1 MGFDLFDMVWFGN
14 MSDVAAREAAAVSK
28 AAAVARIHGLRFFP
42 ATARRVLQLTTER
55 STDLAELARVV
66 ASDPA
71 LAASTLH
78 LANAIKLAESRTCS
92 SIDEGVQIVGPR
104 RLRHVT
110 LSAVRCGGLADDD
123 ARTCRIIAHSVT
135 VAEVCRELARPLRL
149 PPEEMYA
156 CGLLHD
162 LGKLMLLHAE
172 GPGYAS
178 MLDRYD
184 DADGALHVQERER
197 FGFDHGIVAGQLLA
211 DWLIPPDIAR
221 AVGAH
226 HGVAATSK
234 RDAGDRVLVVNLADR
249 LARSADSRPDA
260 DFFERHAES
269 QEAVTLG
276 LTAAMLSAVWPGAP
290 PPPEMPAGAPSCR
303 VPSVPPLRSRRPSRR
318 SWEEPGDQP
327 CAICGEP
334 SLAASCP
341 RCGSWLC
348 PAHEPR
354 RTSWCIRCENE
365 FQRKHGLLAHTGLV
379 LGTLTAASSS
389 LGAAAALSGAP
400 PTFTGAFILCALVVS
415 SVSAGWLRWNLR
427 ARFLREEP
435 GHGVATPHARP
446 SRAPT
451 VKDSSV
457 AVCGG

>member
-14 MSDVAAREAAAVSK
+14 LSDEAARETAAVSK
-28 AAAVARIHGLRFFP
+28 AASVARVHGLRLFP

-71 LAASTLH
+71 LAATTLH
-78 LANAIKLAESRTCS
+78 LANAITLAEARTCS
-92 SIDEGVQIVGPR
+92 SIEQGVEIVGPR
-104 RLRHVT
+104 RLRHMT
-110 LSAVRCGGLADDD
+110 LSAVRCGGLADD
-123 ARTCRIIAHSVT
+123 ARTCRIIAHSAT

-178 MLDRYD
+178 LLDRYD
-184 DADGALHVQERER
+184 EGDGALHVQERER
-197 FGFDHGIVAGQLLA
+197 FGFDHGTVAGQLLA
-211 DWLIPPDIAR
+211 DWLLPPGIVR
-221 AVGAH
+221 AVGSH
-226 HGVAATSK
+226 HGVAATSR
-234 RDAGDRVLVVNLADR
+234 RDAGDRVLLLNLADR
-249 LARSADSRPDA
+249 LARSAGPHPDA

-276 LTAAMLSAVWPGAP
+276 LTAAMLLAVWPGASAP
-290 PPPEMPAGAPSCR
+290 PLMPTDPPSCR
-303 VPSVPPLRSRRPSRR
+303 MPSIPPLRSRRPSRR
-318 SWEEPGDQP
+318 SGDNPCDQP

-341 RCGSWLC
+341 RCGSLLC
-348 PAHEPR
+348 SAHEPR

-365 FQRKHGLLAHTGLV
+365 FQRKHGPVAHTGLV
-379 LGTLTAASSS
+379 LGVLTVVTAA
-389 LGAAAALSGAP
+389 LGTAAALGGAP
-400 PTFTGAFILCALVVS
+400 STFTGAFLVASLVVS
-415 SVSAGWLRWNLR
+415 FVSTGWLRWSLR
-427 ARFLREEP
+427 ARFLRERSD
-435 GHGVATPHARP
+435 HGVATPDARP

-457 AVCGG
+457 AVCG